1 MAHMVTFTSPEGR
14 KGYHQVEDLDEAL
27 AFVERLRNSEGVT
40 DAQVFR
46 MEEVAIEVKQYYKVE
61 VVGPGGQPAA
71 APAAPVPPAAAPVS
85 EQYGE
90 VASNVAPVPEAAT
103 GPEPVAAPEGR
114 PSFSIF
120 TRS

>member
-14 KGYHQVEDLDEAL
+14 KGYHQVEELDEAL

-46 MEEVAIEVKQYYKVE
+46 MEEIQFEVKQYYKVE
-61 VVGPGGQPAA
+61 VAGAGGQAA
-71 APAAPVPPAAAPVS
+71 ASVPPAS
-85 EQYGE
+85 
-90 VASNVAPVPEAAT
+90 ASPAT
-103 GPEPVAAPEGR
+103 GPEGYGEVQLDQPTSASVPVEAVSGESR

-120 TRS
+120 TRP

>member
-1 MAHMVTFTSPEGR
+1 MVTFTSPEGR

-27 AFVERLRNSEGVT
+27 AFVERLRNSEGVS

-46 MEEVAIEVKQYYKVE
+46 MEEVQFEIKQYYKVE
-61 VVGPGGQPAA
+61 VVGAGGPAA
-71 APAAPVPPAAAPVS
+71 AASVPPVVAPVS

-90 VASNVAPVPEAAT
+90 AASSAPPAPEASVV